1 MSPVIPWTKKWPK
14 TRAGRRR
21 HTSNGEAEGPQVRK
35 TGGMM
40 ELLSAMTPVGGGQ
53 KSNRY
58 GTLACWNISQAMF
71 AMPND
76 E

>member
-1 MSPVIPWTKKWPK
+1 M
-14 TRAGRRR
+14 AGAG
-21 HTSNGEAEGPQVRK
+21 TS
-35 TGGMM
+35 
-40 ELLSAMTPVGGGQ
+40 GGGQ

-58 GTLACWNISQAMF
+58 GTRACWNISQAMF